1 MLVSQMFIFMG
12 GFMVLAGLAVLVVSF
27 FMDMFGSEEYTQGKT
42 DYSFDFTEHQ
52 NYWEADK

>member
-1 MLVSQMFIFMG
+1 MLASEIFIFIG
-12 GFMVLAGLAVLVVSF
+12 VAMVLVGVFIFVVSF
-27 FMDMFGSEEYTQGKT
+27 FMDLFDSKEYTQGKT